1 MAKRDLY
8 HEQVKQALIKD
19 GWTITHDPFA
29 LEIGDR
35 RLEADLAAE
44 RLIGAEKGVRRI
56 VVEIK
61 SFLGRSTVN
70 DLEQALGQYMLYQ
83 RIMEYQRIDR
93 ELYLAVPTRTFE
105 TIFTVPLGRILL
117 SPQLVC
123 LLVFDDRRE
132 EIVSWIPA

>member
-1 MAKRDLY
+1 MSKRDLY
-8 HEQVKQALIKD
+8 HEQVKHALIKD

-44 RLIGAEKGVRRI
+44 RLISAEKGVRKI

-61 SFLGRSTVN
+61 SFLGRSAVK

-83 RIMEYQRIDR
+83 RIMEYHRIDR

-117 SPQLVC
+117 SPQLMRVI
-123 LLVFDDRRE
+123 VFDDRRE